1 MKKTIFFEAISLEW
15 TGVSWPCHLK
25 VQKQNTVTSRVPRS
39 HLLDRTAGCVK
50 GGTSKKRGW
59 SLLGRERS
67 RKGISRSKKHRA
79 EALIHS
85 PLLPRM
91 NRNEVFGGLEMHK
104 EKTVK
109 TQIGLS
115 EHGCQQWKQKTIL
128 LLVSRPSGHCS
139 LELVFSLHRE
149 HLFIASFL
157 GRCSQGTLSST
168 VEWSTQGPQYGT
180 LRASL

>member
-1 MKKTIFFEAISLEW
+1 MKKAIFSESLSLEW

-25 VQKQNTVTSRVPRS
+25 VQKQNTVTSCVPRS
-39 HLLDRTAGCVK
+39 HLFDRAVGFMK

-59 SLLGRERS
+59 GLLAREKS
-67 RKGISRSKKHRA
+67 RKGISGSKKHHA

-85 PLLPRM
+85 LLLPRM
-91 NRNEVFGGLEMHK
+91 NRNEVFGGLEMRR

-109 TQIGLS
+109 TQLGLS

-128 LLVSRPSGHCS
+128 LLLSRPSGHCS

-157 GRCSQGTLSST
+157 GICSQGTLSSI